1 MKLAA
6 KKNKILSAI
15 MTCVLAITLMAGF
28 PAVKAYAASGT
39 VYSCVINRCYRHPIT
54 KVIEDSGGENSY
66 ATGQGMVEGCVYSN
80 GILEVTDDG
89 AYYLT
94 IRMSLM
100 DYTSGHSF
108 QVQNVG
114 DSGWST
120 PSEIGITG
128 NGSDSNGTTADVCMR
143 VPSENCIVRGEM
155 YVEPMGRNVIFYLY
169 PSDYSEGNNTDMN
182 ATMVT
187 ESSNGT
193 AVESSGSGSVD
204 NSGTSGNSSLGSG
217 NSSLQSSGS
226 SDKSSSSSKKLES
239 SVKEAAKSNSDSSSL
254 DTENA
259 VNSAEGLSLSTAK
272 DGTSDSN
279 SDSGNTSSGNRI
291 FQIALA
297 VVVTGLI
304 LLGAVSGV
312 IYFFRKNWRRWGGAE
327 DDDEQTFEK
336 SIGCP
341 PCHDHDFFS
350 GRLCRPSQGKK
361 SSDSATQTE
370 SSTDETAS
378 SKTADKKTSDS
389 KSDKDSSNEDAKS
402 LLEIDDPEEK
412 AAVEAAKK
420 KVQAMKESPR
430 IIATSPATAD
440 ICDKLELD
448 LVGVCS
454 STVSTIP
461 DRYKDVETVGTAM
474 SPDMEIVSSL
484 NPDWILSPV
493 SLQSDLQPKYEA
505 IDTDWAFLNL
515 RSVPGMYR
523 SIQELGE
530 IFDREDQAQKLVDE
544 FTEFYD
550 DYKKKNEGKD
560 HPKVMILMGLPGSYI
575 IATPNSYVGSLVELA
590 GGENVYSDTDQE
602 FLTVNTEDMKTK
614 EPDIILR
621 AAHALPDQVVEM
633 FNKDFA
639 ENDIWQHFDAVKNG
653 RVYDL
658 TYEYFGMSAT
668 FKYPQALEELQPI
681 LYPESDEDSA
691 KAKETSDNAQK
702 KAKDSDATEKYNEQQ
717 SKQKGED
724 R

>member
-39 VYSCVINRCYRHPIT
+39 VYSCTINRCYAHPVT
-54 KVIEDSGGENSY
+54 GVIEDSGGEGSY
-66 ATGQGMVEGCVYSN
+66 ATGQGMVNSCVYSN
-80 GILEVTDDG
+80 GILEVSDDG

-327 DDDEQTFEK
+327 DDDE
-336 SIGCP
+336 
-341 PCHDHDFFS
+341 
-350 GRLCRPSQGKK
+350 
-361 SSDSATQTE
+361 
-370 SSTDETAS
+370 
-378 SKTADKKTSDS
+378 
-389 KSDKDSSNEDAKS
+389 
-402 LLEIDDPEEK
+402 
-412 AAVEAAKK
+412 
-420 KVQAMKESPR
+420 
-430 IIATSPATAD
+430 
-440 ICDKLELD
+440 
-448 LVGVCS
+448 
-454 STVSTIP
+454 
-461 DRYKDVETVGTAM
+461 
-474 SPDMEIVSSL
+474 
-484 NPDWILSPV
+484 
-493 SLQSDLQPKYEA
+493 
-505 IDTDWAFLNL
+505 
-515 RSVPGMYR
+515 
-523 SIQELGE
+523 
-530 IFDREDQAQKLVDE
+530 
-544 FTEFYD
+544 
-550 DYKKKNEGKD
+550 
-560 HPKVMILMGLPGSYI
+560 
-575 IATPNSYVGSLVELA
+575 
-590 GGENVYSDTDQE
+590 
-602 FLTVNTEDMKTK
+602 
-614 EPDIILR
+614 
-621 AAHALPDQVVEM
+621 
-633 FNKDFA
+633 
-639 ENDIWQHFDAVKNG
+639 
-653 RVYDL
+653 
-658 TYEYFGMSAT
+658 
-668 FKYPQALEELQPI
+668 
-681 LYPESDEDSA
+681 
-691 KAKETSDNAQK
+691 
-702 KAKDSDATEKYNEQQ
+702 
-717 SKQKGED
+717 
-724 R
+724 

>member
-1 MKLAA
+1 M
-6 KKNKILSAI
+6 
-15 MTCVLAITLMAGF
+15 
-28 PAVKAYAASGT
+28 
-39 VYSCVINRCYRHPIT
+39 YSCVINRCYRHPIT

-327 DDDEQTFEK
+327 DNDE
-336 SIGCP
+336 
-341 PCHDHDFFS
+341 
-350 GRLCRPSQGKK
+350 
-361 SSDSATQTE
+361 
-370 SSTDETAS
+370 
-378 SKTADKKTSDS
+378 
-389 KSDKDSSNEDAKS
+389 
-402 LLEIDDPEEK
+402 
-412 AAVEAAKK
+412 
-420 KVQAMKESPR
+420 
-430 IIATSPATAD
+430 
-440 ICDKLELD
+440 
-448 LVGVCS
+448 
-454 STVSTIP
+454 
-461 DRYKDVETVGTAM
+461 
-474 SPDMEIVSSL
+474 
-484 NPDWILSPV
+484 
-493 SLQSDLQPKYEA
+493 
-505 IDTDWAFLNL
+505 
-515 RSVPGMYR
+515 
-523 SIQELGE
+523 
-530 IFDREDQAQKLVDE
+530 
-544 FTEFYD
+544 
-550 DYKKKNEGKD
+550 
-560 HPKVMILMGLPGSYI
+560 
-575 IATPNSYVGSLVELA
+575 
-590 GGENVYSDTDQE
+590 
-602 FLTVNTEDMKTK
+602 
-614 EPDIILR
+614 
-621 AAHALPDQVVEM
+621 
-633 FNKDFA
+633 
-639 ENDIWQHFDAVKNG
+639 
-653 RVYDL
+653 
-658 TYEYFGMSAT
+658 
-668 FKYPQALEELQPI
+668 
-681 LYPESDEDSA
+681 
-691 KAKETSDNAQK
+691 
-702 KAKDSDATEKYNEQQ
+702 
-717 SKQKGED
+717 
-724 R
+724 

>member
-39 VYSCVINRCYRHPIT
+39 VYSCTINRCYAHPVT
-54 KVIEDSGGENSY
+54 GVIEDSGGESSY

-187 ESSNGT
+187 DSSNGT

-327 DDDEQTFEK
+327 DDDE
-336 SIGCP
+336 
-341 PCHDHDFFS
+341 
-350 GRLCRPSQGKK
+350 
-361 SSDSATQTE
+361 
-370 SSTDETAS
+370 
-378 SKTADKKTSDS
+378 
-389 KSDKDSSNEDAKS
+389 
-402 LLEIDDPEEK
+402 
-412 AAVEAAKK
+412 
-420 KVQAMKESPR
+420 
-430 IIATSPATAD
+430 
-440 ICDKLELD
+440 
-448 LVGVCS
+448 
-454 STVSTIP
+454 
-461 DRYKDVETVGTAM
+461 
-474 SPDMEIVSSL
+474 
-484 NPDWILSPV
+484 
-493 SLQSDLQPKYEA
+493 
-505 IDTDWAFLNL
+505 
-515 RSVPGMYR
+515 
-523 SIQELGE
+523 
-530 IFDREDQAQKLVDE
+530 
-544 FTEFYD
+544 
-550 DYKKKNEGKD
+550 
-560 HPKVMILMGLPGSYI
+560 
-575 IATPNSYVGSLVELA
+575 
-590 GGENVYSDTDQE
+590 
-602 FLTVNTEDMKTK
+602 
-614 EPDIILR
+614 
-621 AAHALPDQVVEM
+621 
-633 FNKDFA
+633 
-639 ENDIWQHFDAVKNG
+639 
-653 RVYDL
+653 
-658 TYEYFGMSAT
+658 
-668 FKYPQALEELQPI
+668 
-681 LYPESDEDSA
+681 
-691 KAKETSDNAQK
+691 
-702 KAKDSDATEKYNEQQ
+702 
-717 SKQKGED
+717 
-724 R
+724 

>member
-193 AVESSGSGSVD
+193 AAESGGSGSVD

-312 IYFFRKNWRRWGGAE
+312 IYFFRKNWRRWGGVE
-327 DDDEQTFEK
+327 DDDE
-336 SIGCP
+336 
-341 PCHDHDFFS
+341 
-350 GRLCRPSQGKK
+350 
-361 SSDSATQTE
+361 
-370 SSTDETAS
+370 
-378 SKTADKKTSDS
+378 
-389 KSDKDSSNEDAKS
+389 
-402 LLEIDDPEEK
+402 
-412 AAVEAAKK
+412 
-420 KVQAMKESPR
+420 
-430 IIATSPATAD
+430 
-440 ICDKLELD
+440 
-448 LVGVCS
+448 
-454 STVSTIP
+454 
-461 DRYKDVETVGTAM
+461 
-474 SPDMEIVSSL
+474 
-484 NPDWILSPV
+484 
-493 SLQSDLQPKYEA
+493 
-505 IDTDWAFLNL
+505 
-515 RSVPGMYR
+515 
-523 SIQELGE
+523 
-530 IFDREDQAQKLVDE
+530 
-544 FTEFYD
+544 
-550 DYKKKNEGKD
+550 
-560 HPKVMILMGLPGSYI
+560 
-575 IATPNSYVGSLVELA
+575 
-590 GGENVYSDTDQE
+590 
-602 FLTVNTEDMKTK
+602 
-614 EPDIILR
+614 
-621 AAHALPDQVVEM
+621 
-633 FNKDFA
+633 
-639 ENDIWQHFDAVKNG
+639 
-653 RVYDL
+653 
-658 TYEYFGMSAT
+658 
-668 FKYPQALEELQPI
+668 
-681 LYPESDEDSA
+681 
-691 KAKETSDNAQK
+691 
-702 KAKDSDATEKYNEQQ
+702 
-717 SKQKGED
+717 
-724 R
+724 